1 MESGGSAATGLMKI
15 EIDRY
20 SQHLVQHDATDGRL
34 PVRVYGDGNCLF
46 RAASMAVFGNE
57 DEHVT
62 LRKRTASELQ
72 SHLSTYAVKCCQHA
86 ETVSSENQVSFS
98 PMSLL
103 QVILSDKFLQSF
115 ASVPATLCCFRGAVV

>member
-15 EIDRY
+15 EIDQY
-20 SQHLVQHDATDGRL
+20 SQDLVPHDAPDGRL
-34 PVRVYGDGNCLF
+34 TVRVYGDGNCLF

-72 SHLSTYAVKCCQHA
+72 SHLSTDAVKCCQHA
-86 ETVSSENQVSFS
+86 ETVS
-98 PMSLL
+98 
-103 QVILSDKFLQSF
+103 
-115 ASVPATLCCFRGAVV
+115 

>member
-20 SQHLVQHDATDGRL
+20 SQDLVPHDAPAGRG

-46 RAASMAVFGNE
+46 LAASMAVFGNE
-57 DEHVT
+57 DDYEHLT

-72 SHLSTYAVKCCQHA
+72 SHLSTDAVKCCQHA
-86 ETVSSENQVSFS
+86 ETVS
-98 PMSLL
+98 
-103 QVILSDKFLQSF
+103 
-115 ASVPATLCCFRGAVV
+115 